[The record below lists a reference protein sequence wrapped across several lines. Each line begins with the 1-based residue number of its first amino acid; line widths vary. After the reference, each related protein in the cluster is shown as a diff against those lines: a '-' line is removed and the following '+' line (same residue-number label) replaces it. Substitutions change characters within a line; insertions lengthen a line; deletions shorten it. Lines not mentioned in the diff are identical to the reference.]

1 MSTIIINL
9 TEFVNTN
16 ILPKIDVLARARSCT
31 RSDVLRDIFYS
42 SFNYS
47 PLQRSQE
54 QIEADCEI
62 EMSIERKCGKDKCIA
77 AIIESQFQDVLMHYW
92 VARHGTYKQSINH
105 ILSNYFEEYPEG
117 WSYKIT
123 DAKDAELRASCTAS
137 VTEPCSDGKNPAK
150 GRVIVRKPE
159 QVKA

>member
-1 MSTIIINL
+1 MNR

-16 ILPKIDVLARARSCT
+16 ILPKIDVLVRARSCT
-31 RSDVLRDIFYS
+31 RSDVLQDIFYS

-54 QIEADCEI
+54 QIEADYEI
-62 EMSIERKCGKDKCIA
+62 EISTESKYGKDKYIA
-77 AIIESQFQDVLMHYW
+77 TVIDSQFQNILMHYW
-92 VARHGTYKQSINH
+92 IGFRGTYQQAINH
-105 ILSNYFEEYPEG
+105 ILYKYFEEYPEG
-117 WSYKIT
+117 WSHKIT

-137 VTEPCSDGKNPAK
+137 VTELRPDGKNPAK
-150 GRVIVRKPE
+150 GRVIVRKPG

>member
-1 MSTIIINL
+1 MSTILINR

-31 RSDVLRDIFYS
+31 RSDVLQDILYS

-47 PLQRSQE
+47 PLKRSQE
-54 QIEADCEI
+54 QIEAYCEI
-62 EMSIERKCGKDKCIA
+62 EISTERKCGKEKCITA
-77 AIIESQFQDVLMHYW
+77 VIDSQFQNILIYYW
-92 VARHGTYKQSINH
+92 VGFRGTYQQAINH
-105 ILSNYFEEYPEG
+105 ILYKYFEEYPEG
-117 WSYKIT
+117 WSHKIT

-137 VTEPCSDGKNPAK
+137 VTEPCPDGKNPAK

-159 QVKA
+159 KNI